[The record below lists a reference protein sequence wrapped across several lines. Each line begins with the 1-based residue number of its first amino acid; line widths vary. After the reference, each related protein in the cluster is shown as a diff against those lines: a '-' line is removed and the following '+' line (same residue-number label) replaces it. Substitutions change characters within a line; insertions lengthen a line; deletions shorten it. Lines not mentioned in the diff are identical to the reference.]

1 MSIKNINNKKE
12 PIINNRNVSKIPTRT
27 LDPKISIVDQAK
39 EIEKASEILDLR
51 VNSKLDLI
59 LKQIRLL
66 QEEAKKIIEEA
77 YNDLELHKVKCN
89 FEKRVGEVIF
99 LYKKDN
105 ELFFSRI
112 SPEEWGGIIDYEY
125 LGKYKMRND
134 YTFEKIN

>member
-1 MSIKNINNKKE
+1 MGINKKE
-12 PIINNRNVSKIPTRT
+12 PIIHNRNISKIPTRT

-39 EIEKASEILDLR
+39 EIEKASEILNLR
-51 VNSKLDLI
+51 INHKLEVI

-112 SPEEWGGIIDYEY
+112 SPQEWNGIIDYEY
-125 LGKYKMRND
+125 LGSYRLRSD
-134 YTFEKIN
+134 YTFEKID